1 MDISGLEPL
10 SESFS
15 DAERKAFL
23 YGMNL
28 AETLAEIQKEWVV
41 ALRNRTNEIHT
52 ILDRDMVG
60 DIKEYVERE
69 IANVKV
75 SWDALPADSGIS
87 GSEQYR
93 VVHIRPTGISN
104 RH

>member
-1 MDISGLEPL
+1 MDPLEPL

-15 DAERKAFL
+15 DAERKAFI

-41 ALRNRTNEIHT
+41 AQRNRMNEIHT

-60 DIKEYVERE
+60 DIKEYLERE

-75 SWDALPADSGIS
+75 SWDPVPADAGIG

-93 VVHIRPTGISN
+93 VVHIALSAK
-104 RH
+104 